1 MNSFEI
7 NKILESFD
15 GNRNIFE
22 GVFASD
28 KLPRKRLR
36 KTPSAFIVNL
46 SPSNE
51 IGSHWISIYI
61 DENKHGYYFDSYGL
75 QPNVDDIVKFLE
87 IQCKS
92 YHWSTREIQ
101 ATNSTVCGAYAVCY
115 IIFRMQSNN
124 NRIRDFQD
132 FFCGNPFIND
142 LCIQRTLEQIK
153 KRIFFM

>member
-28 KLPRKRLR
+28 KLPKKRLR

-51 IGSHWISIYI
+51 IGSHFPFTSMKINMDTI
-61 DENKHGYYFDSYGL
+61 L
-75 QPNVDDIVKFLE
+75 
-87 IQCKS
+87 
-92 YHWSTREIQ
+92 
-101 ATNSTVCGAYAVCY
+101 TVMGCSQTS
-115 IIFRMQSNN
+115 M
-124 NRIRDFQD
+124 
-132 FFCGNPFIND
+132 
-142 LCIQRTLEQIK
+142 T
-153 KRIFFM
+153 